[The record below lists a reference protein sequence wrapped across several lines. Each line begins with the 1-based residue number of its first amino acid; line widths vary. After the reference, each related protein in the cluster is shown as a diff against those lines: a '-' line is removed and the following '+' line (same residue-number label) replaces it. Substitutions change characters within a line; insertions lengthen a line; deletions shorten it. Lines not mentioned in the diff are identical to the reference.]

1 MLPFNSY
8 RAYGPPIDGGD
19 GPRLPSL
26 FIIVEAIVS
35 PASTIRGGPC
45 NGRHYTL
52 GGDRT
57 RNLQIRNLILYPIEL
72 QAF

>member
-26 FIIVEAIVS
+26 FIIVEAIAS
-35 PASTIRGGPC
+35 PASTIGG
-45 NGRHYTL
+45 GRVTA
-52 GGDRT
+52 DI
-57 RNLQIRNLILYPIEL
+57 IRLEGIEP
-72 QAF
+72 ATFKFEI